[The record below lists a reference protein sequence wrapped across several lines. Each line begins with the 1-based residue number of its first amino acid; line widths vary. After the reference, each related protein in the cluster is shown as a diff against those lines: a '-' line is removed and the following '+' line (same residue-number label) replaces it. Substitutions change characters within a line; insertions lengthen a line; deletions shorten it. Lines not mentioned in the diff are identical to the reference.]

1 MPDPI
6 AMTQRAAF
14 LDTPVLAPGITRF
27 WLIRHALVEQ
37 NARLRLYGSLDVPLC
52 PESLI
57 AQVPMYQALAA
68 RLPRDAAWVTT
79 PLSRTQRT
87 AQAIQ
92 QAGYP
97 ETAWTVEEGLIEQSM
112 GDYHGL
118 QHHELPEKLSMTPH
132 PFWPMAAEEV
142 PPGGESM
149 VEVCERVAA
158 TLERL
163 ADTHDGRDIV
173 VVSHGGAIRAA
184 AAHALG
190 VDAATSL
197 RLSVQNLSLTIL
209 ERHDGIWRVVA
220 VNEMPG
226 I

>member
-1 MPDPI
+1 
-6 AMTQRAAF
+6 MTQRAAF
-14 LDTPVLAPGITRF
+14 LDTPALLPGITRF

-52 PESLI
+52 PESLV
-57 AQVPMYQALAA
+57 AQVPMYEALAA
-68 RLPRDAAWVTT
+68 RLPRDAIWVTT

-92 QAGYP
+92 EAGYP
-97 ETAWTVEEGLIEQSM
+97 ETEWSVEAGLIEQSM
-112 GDYHGL
+112 GEYHGL
-118 QHHELPEKLSMTPH
+118 RHHELPEKLTIPAH
-132 PFWPMAAEEV
+132 PFWPMSAEEV

-149 VEVCERVAA
+149 IQVLERVGV

-163 ADTHDGRDIV
+163 ADAHDGRDIV

-209 ERHDGIWRVVA
+209 ERHPAAWRVVA
-220 VNEMPG
+220 VNELSG
-226 I
+226 V

>member
-1 MPDPI
+1 
-6 AMTQRAAF
+6 MTQRAAF
-14 LDTPVLAPGITRF
+14 LDTPTLVPGITRF

-37 NARLRLYGSLDVPLC
+37 NARMKLYGSLDVPLC

-57 AQVPMYQALAA
+57 AQVPMYEALAA
-68 RLPRDAAWVTT
+68 RLPRDAVWVTT
-79 PLSRTQRT
+79 PLSRTQHT

-92 QAGYP
+92 AAGYP
-97 ETAWTVEEGLIEQSM
+97 ATEWSVESGLIEQSM

-118 QHHELPEKLSMTPH
+118 QHHELPERLIMPAH
-132 PFWPMAAEEV
+132 PFWPMAADEV

-149 VEVCERVAA
+149 VQVLERVGEAI
-158 TLERL
+158 ERL
-163 ADTHDGRDIV
+163 ADTHDGQDIV

-184 AAHALG
+184 TAHALG
-190 VDAATSL
+190 VDADTSL

-209 ERHDGIWRVVA
+209 ERHPASWRVVA
-220 VNEMPG
+220 VNELPG

>member
-1 MPDPI
+1 
-6 AMTQRAAF
+6 MTQHPAF
-14 LDTPVLAPGITRF
+14 LDAPALSPGITRF

-52 PESLI
+52 PESLVS
-57 AQVPMYQALAA
+57 QVPMYESLAA
-68 RLPRDAAWVTT
+68 RLPREAAWIVT
-79 PLSRTQRT
+79 PLSRTQLT
-87 AQAIQ
+87 ARAIQ

-97 ETAWTVEEGLIEQSM
+97 RIEWQIEPALIEQSM

-118 QHHELPEKLSMTPH
+118 RHHELPDRLSMTPH
-132 PFWPMAAEEV
+132 PFWPMAAAEM

-149 VEVCERVAA
+149 EQVCVRVAEA
-158 TLERL
+158 MERL
-163 ADTHDGRDIV
+163 AGQHDGRDVV

-190 VDAATSL
+190 IDAETSL

-209 ERHDGIWRVVA
+209 ERHGSVWRVVTL
-220 VNEMPG
+220 NEIPG
-226 I
+226 A

>member
-1 MPDPI
+1 MS
-6 AMTQRAAF
+6 QRAAF
-14 LDTPVLAPGITRF
+14 LDTPALAPGTTRF

-52 PESLI
+52 AESL
-57 AQVPMYQALAA
+57 ASQVPMYESLAA
-68 RLPRDAAWVTT
+68 RLPREAIWITT

-87 AQAIQ
+87 AHAIQ

-97 ETAWTVEEGLIEQSM
+97 ETAWEIEPALIEQSM

-118 QHHELPEKLSMTPH
+118 RHHELPDRLSMTPH
-132 PFWPMAAEEV
+132 PFWPMAAAEV

-149 VEVCERVAA
+149 DQVCVRVAA
-158 TLERL
+158 AMDRL
-163 ADTHDGRDIV
+163 AQQHDGRDIV
-173 VVSHGGAIRAA
+173 VVSHGGTIRAA

-190 VDAATSL
+190 VDADTSL

-209 ERHDGIWRVVA
+209 ERHGSDWRVVTL
-220 VNEMPG
+220 NELPG
-226 I
+226 A

>member
-1 MPDPI
+1 
-6 AMTQRAAF
+6 MTQRAAF
-14 LDTPVLAPGITRF
+14 LDTPTLVPGITRF

-37 NARLRLYGSLDVPLC
+37 NARMKLYGSLDVPLC

-57 AQVPMYQALAA
+57 AQVPMYEALAA

-92 QAGYP
+92 EAGYP
-97 ETAWTVEEGLIEQSM
+97 ATEWAVEPGLIEQSM

-118 QHHELPEKLSMTPH
+118 QHHELPERLIMPAH
-132 PFWPMAAEEV
+132 PFWPMAADEV

-149 VEVCERVAA
+149 VQVLARVAEA
-158 TLERL
+158 IERL
-163 ADTHDGRDIV
+163 ADQHDGQDIV

-184 AAHALG
+184 TAHALG
-190 VDAATSL
+190 VDAETSL

-209 ERHDGIWRVVA
+209 ERHPTSWRVVA
-220 VNEMPG
+220 VNELPG